1 MFDLVTFD
9 LCVLVSSVYLED
21 SFIKSGVFSVA
32 ELVRV
37 ARSKLTF
44 SDWSG
49 LRGGGAAE
57 SSLRQAPPPLSA
69 ATFISSP
76 LKGQ

>member
-69 ATFISSP
+69 AAFISSP
-76 LKGQ
+76 LKG